1 MGWLKNLCYSQRLI
15 QTLEAIVNETGN
27 IRLLTEVRLPKSRR
41 ALVTILDEEPK
52 SLPVVSQK
60 ERLRAVLNEM
70 RKVEM
75 FRGIQDIKA
84 WQREL
89 RDEWD

>member
-1 MGWLKNLCYSQRLI
+1 MI

-27 IRLLTEVRLPKSRR
+27 IRLLTEVRLKTSRR

-52 SLPVVSQK
+52 ATPALSQK
-60 ERLRAVLNEM
+60 ERLREVLSEM
-70 RKVEM
+70 HKVEM
-75 FRGIQDIKA
+75 FRGIQDVKA
-84 WQREL
+84 WQKEL